1 MKTTIKRQMRKE
13 VNKGN
18 ALVRSEVVKNG
29 LRGNTLSEMASRGV
43 LFRVARGVYVPAI
56 GSDSE
61 YFDYE
66 TAAKVVKNGV
76 FTLRSALRLHNL
88 TDENPLRMTIAISES
103 SHAPKT
109 TLPIDVV
116 YMKRELLTSDIVE
129 FNSNGG
135 AFLVFSV
142 ERTIV
147 ECFKARRKIGV
158 GICVAALNEA
168 VENKRLDW
176 NYLWDVMN
184 RCRMTR
190 VMAPYLEGRV

>member
-13 VNKGN
+13 VDKGK

-43 LFRVARGVYVPAI
+43 LFRVARGVYVPAA
-56 GSDSE
+56 GSESE

-66 TAAKVVKNGV
+66 TAAKVVKKGV

-109 TLPIDVV
+109 TLPIDFV
-116 YMKRELLTSDIVE
+116 YMKNELLTSDVVE

-135 AFLVFSV
+135 TFLVFSV

-147 ECFKARRKIGV
+147 ECFKARRKIGI
-158 GICVAALNEA
+158 GICVTALNEA

-176 NYLWDVMN
+176 NYLGDVMK

-190 VMAPYLEGRV
+190 VMSPYLEGRV

>member
-1 MKTTIKRQMRKE
+1 MRKE

-43 LFRVARGVYVPAI
+43 LFRVARGVYVPAA
-56 GSDSE
+56 GSESE

-76 FTLRSALRLHNL
+76 FNLRSALRLHNF

-109 TLPIDVV
+109 TLPIDFV
-116 YMKRELLTSDIVE
+116 YMKNELLTSDVVE

-135 AFLVFSV
+135 TFLVFSV
-142 ERTIV
+142 GPV
-147 ECFKARRKIGV
+147 KNSSFPVYAS
-158 GICVAALNEA
+158 
-168 VENKRLDW
+168 
-176 NYLWDVMN
+176 
-184 RCRMTR
+184 
-190 VMAPYLEGRV
+190 

>member
-13 VNKGN
+13 VNKGT

-43 LFRVARGVYVPAI
+43 LFRVARGVYVPAA
-56 GSDSE
+56 GSESE

-66 TAAKVVKNGV
+66 TAAKVVKKGV

-109 TLPIDVV
+109 TLPIDFV
-116 YMKRELLTSDIVE
+116 YMKNELLTSDVVE

-135 AFLVFSV
+135 TFLVFSV

-147 ECFKARRKIGV
+147 ECFKARRKIGI
-158 GICVAALNEA
+158 GICVTALNEA
-168 VENKRLDW
+168 VENKRIDW
-176 NYLWDVMN
+176 NYLWDVMK

-190 VMAPYLEGRV
+190 VMAPYLEGRI

>member
-1 MKTTIKRQMRKE
+1 MKTTIKRPMRKE
-13 VNKGN
+13 LNKGK
-18 ALVRSEVVKNG
+18 ALVRSEVVKKG

-43 LFRVARGVYVPAI
+43 LYRVARGVYVSAA

-66 TAAKVVKNGV
+66 TASKVVKNGV

-88 TDENPLRMTIAISES
+88 TDENPLRMTVAIPES

-109 TLPIDVV
+109 TLPIDFV
-116 YMKRELLTSDIVE
+116 YMKKELLFSDVAE
-129 FNSNGG
+129 FNFNGS
-135 AFLVFSV
+135 AFSVFSI

-147 ECFKARRKIGV
+147 ECFKARRKIGIGV
-158 GICVAALNEA
+158 CVAALNEA
-168 VENKRLDW
+168 IEQSRINW
-176 NYLWDVMN
+176 NYLWDVMK

-190 VMAPYLEGRV
+190 VMGPYLEGRV